1 MIKIPDS
8 EKRYPLLEYF
18 DNLQRPHHSML
29 LYEKTEFALIVKS
42 KYIKS
47 SLKKQEHTICIT
59 HENPKYLEQELFSTG
74 LDVDYFKQ
82 KKLLHIYQ
90 IDNIMKHKDG
100 LRKGFQ
106 ELLKMITAESKPPYN
121 FMGRMISDLSTKEG
135 ISAELE
141 LEHLFHSNFER
152 YSSSFLCTYNIE
164 DIAQDQRQTI
174 LENLLANHH
183 HVIYAVEPEKAV
195 AFETNLLA
203 LG

>member
-1 MIKIPDS
+1 MIKITDS

-18 DNLQRPHHSML
+18 DDLQQPHHSML
-29 LYEKTEFALIVKS
+29 LYEKTEFALLIKS
-42 KYIKS
+42 KYVKN

-59 HENPKYLEQELFSTG
+59 HENPKYLEQELFSTV
-74 LDVDYFKQ
+74 LDVYHFKQ

-90 IDNIMKHKDG
+90 IENIMKHKDG

-121 FMGRMISDLSTKEG
+121 FMGRIISDLSTKEG
-135 ISAELE
+135 ISTELE

-164 DIAQDQRQTI
+164 DMSQARRQDV

-183 HVIYAVEPEKAV
+183 HMIYAVEPENAV
-195 AFETNLLA
+195 AFETDLLA
-203 LG
+203 LR